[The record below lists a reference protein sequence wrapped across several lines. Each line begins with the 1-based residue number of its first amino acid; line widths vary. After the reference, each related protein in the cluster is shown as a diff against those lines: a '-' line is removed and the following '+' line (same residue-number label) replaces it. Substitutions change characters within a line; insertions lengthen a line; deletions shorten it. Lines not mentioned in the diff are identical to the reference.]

1 MPNVEEIDN
10 FLALSD
16 SIATAGQPNELQFAA
31 LKTSGYQVV
40 VNLALPTSTNAIAHE
55 QDLVEAQG
63 MKYVHIPVV
72 WENPTIDDFDR
83 FMQTMNENANQK
95 VLVHCA
101 MNMRVSAFM
110 YLYRRIHDC
119 ISADEANQALQKIWT
134 PNPIWQQFMEQVL
147 ERYQQ

>member
-1 MPNVEEIDN
+1 MPNVEEIYN
-10 FLALSD
+10 FLELSD
-16 SIATAGQPNELQFAA
+16 SVATAGQPDESQFAA

-40 VNLALPTSTNAIAHE
+40 VNLALPTSTNAIANE
-55 QDLVEAQG
+55 QELVEAQG

-110 YLYRRIHDC
+110 YLYRRIHDR

-134 PNPIWQQFMEQVL
+134 PNPVWQQFMEQAL